1 MQRILIA
8 LVALI
13 SVMATNGKPLYAQ
26 ETNSPVEP
34 PSTPQRIDVQEGASF
49 PVATSSAKA
58 LPGAVVINA
67 ATTTD
72 NLTVR
77 DHPLV
82 LEGHVRHDVLAINS
96 DVTIRQGATVG
107 GHLVAIGG
115 TVHNAAGG
123 AVKVVEQNRE
133 LVSSLGTAF
142 MMPATVR
149 ASLRTAPHEKQDDW
163 FGGQFGLLVL
173 GLLGGLIVMVGAP
186 RATQRVSDG
195 IAFSPA
201 RSLAVGVMTALGM
214 LVVLAF
220 NGHLMNIHVLGL
232 GVLWSPFGTLI
243 ALVAAMVLGFGW
255 LSGMRYAGDILAR
268 RLGRPVGGGTLFG
281 RIALSL
287 GLFFLANVILG
298 AMSRTLGV
306 ASLALECAIAVMGLG
321 AAVGTGFGK
330 ETDWLGTRLRGEVRW
345 MRPHL

>member
-1 MQRILIA
+1 MQKIIFA

-26 ETNSPVEP
+26 ETASLADTPA
-34 PSTPQRIDVQEGASF
+34 TPQRIDEQAIGQT
-49 PVATSSAKA
+49 PVTTS
-58 LPGAVVINA
+58 PVRIPVGAVVINA

-96 DVTIRQGATVG
+96 DVIIRHGATVG

-115 TVHNAAGG
+115 NVHNEADG
-123 AVKVVEQNRE
+123 VKVIEQNSGLARE
-133 LVSSLGTAF
+133 LTIAL
-142 MMPATVR
+142 MPTTIRVVGPA
-149 ASLRTAPHEKQDDW
+149 APSKEDNW

-173 GLLGGLIVMVGAP
+173 GLLGGLILMVGAP
-186 RATQRVSDG
+186 RATQRVSEG
-195 IAFSPA
+195 VALSPA
-201 RSLAVGVMTALGM
+201 RSLAVGLLTALGM

-220 NGHLMNIHVLGL
+220 NERLMHISLLGL
-232 GVLWSPFGTLI
+232 LWSPFGTLI
-243 ALVAAMVLGFGW
+243 ALVAAMILGFGW
-255 LSGMRYAGDILAR
+255 LSGMRYAGDIMAR
-268 RLGRPVGGGTLFG
+268 RLGRPVGGGTLYG

-298 AMSRTLGV
+298 SMSRTLGV
-306 ASLALECAIAVMGLG
+306 ASLALECVIAVMGLG
-321 AAVGTGFGK
+321 AAVVTGFGK
-330 ETDWLGTRLRGEVRW
+330 ETDWLGARLRGESRW
-345 MRPHL
+345 MQPHL

>member
-1 MQRILIA
+1 MQRILLA

-13 SVMATNGKPLYAQ
+13 SVMATSGKPLCAQ
-26 ETNSPVEP
+26 ETGSPVDP
-34 PSTPQRIDVQEGASF
+34 PSTPQRIDEQEGSSSPA
-49 PVATSSAKA
+49 VTSGVRT
-58 LPGAVVINA
+58 LVGAVVINS

-77 DHPLV
+77 DRPLV

-96 DVTIRQGATVG
+96 EVTIRRGATVG

-115 TVHNAAGG
+115 TVHNDAGS
-123 AVKVVEQNRE
+123 AVKVVEQ
-133 LVSSLGTAF
+133 SSEVAN
-142 MMPATVR
+142 
-149 ASLRTAPHEKQDDW
+149 SLTRSLMIPVTIHDMVPMAAHEKQDDW

-195 IAFSPA
+195 IAFGPA

-220 NGHLMNIHVLGL
+220 NERLMHLSFLGL
-232 GVLWSPFGTLI
+232 LWSPFGTLI

-255 LSGMRYAGDILAR
+255 LSGMRYAGDIVAR
-268 RLGRPVGGGTLFG
+268 RFGRTTGGTFYG

-287 GLFFLANVILG
+287 GLFFLVNVVLG
-298 AMSRTLGV
+298 SMSRTLGV

-321 AAVGTGFGK
+321 AAVVTGFGK